1 MTDVPAGARKPTDHK
16 PKKQKKKPAAQSA
29 PTKTTRTA
37 GLSEEEAIA
46 VASTMIAPTL
56 LAPDPRFEVVDDG
69 DSLLY
74 HSKRSG
80 DLTFPL
86 DIPLGALGDVIDLDG
101 NVEDP
106 RQVVKLLTALAG
118 EDVLK
123 IGTRELMPV
132 FERWTAELGAAMGGS
147 VGESSSS
154 PA

>member
-29 PTKTTRTA
+29 PT
-37 GLSEEEAIA
+37 SI
-46 VASTMIAPTL
+46 

-86 DIPLGALGDVIDLDG
+86 DIPLGALGDVVDLDG

>member
-29 PTKTTRTA
+29 PT
-37 GLSEEEAIA
+37 S
-46 VASTMIAPTL
+46 V

-80 DLTFPL
+80 DVTFPL
-86 DIPLGALGDVIDLDG
+86 DIPLGALEDVMDLDG

-118 EDVLK
+118 EAVRK

>member
-1 MTDVPAGARKPTDHK
+1 MPTAPAAVRQPTDRKPK
-16 PKKQKKKPAAQSA
+16 AKKKPA
-29 PTKTTRTA
+29 TKRPA
-37 GLSEEEAIA
+37 GLSEGEAIA
-46 VASTMIAPTL
+46 VVSTMIASAL
-56 LAPDPRFEVVDDG
+56 LAPDPRFEVIDDG

-86 DIPLGALGDVIDLDG
+86 DIPLGSLSDVLDLDG
-101 NVEDP
+101 NVDDP
-106 RQVVKLLTALAG
+106 RQVVELLKALAG
-118 EDVLK
+118 DDVLK

-147 VGESSSS
+147 LGESSSS

>member
-29 PTKTTRTA
+29 PT
-37 GLSEEEAIA
+37 SI
-46 VASTMIAPTL
+46 

-86 DIPLGALGDVIDLDG
+86 DIPLGALGDVVDLDG

-147 VGESSSS
+147 VGEYSSS

>member
-29 PTKTTRTA
+29 PT
-37 GLSEEEAIA
+37 SI
-46 VASTMIAPTL
+46 

-86 DIPLGALGDVIDLDG
+86 DIPLGALGDVMDLDG

-147 VGESSSS
+147 VGEYSSS

>member
-1 MTDVPAGARKPTDHK
+1 MPTTPAAVRQPTDRKPK
-16 PKKQKKKPAAQSA
+16 AKKKPA
-29 PTKTTRTA
+29 TKRPA
-37 GLSEEEAIA
+37 GLSEGEAIA
-46 VASTMIAPTL
+46 VASTMIAPAL

-80 DLTFPL
+80 DVTFPL
-86 DIPLGALGDVIDLDG
+86 DIPLGALEDVMDLDG

-118 EDVLK
+118 EGVRK